1 MIFIKPIVADLKGI
15 SKDLSHHP
23 VHLIPDSEGNL
34 PPSALVPFCSY
45 QEDYSFLGQA
55 NPELGNMTVCD
66 KFKPTYLEGQP
77 CYSLDAAKYSKKD
90 TKAGKNKGLFLLVDS
105 NPYQLRSENEAIDR
119 ESFRVYIHTLAPHT
133 AYGRGSYGMHTLKR
147 MTGTTN
153 FQELPD
159 KQKKCRIH
167 NREECQTKMLLSL
180 LKANCSCVPWLLVT
194 DNKKVFQEL
203 SFHPTSRSCM

>member
-1 MIFIKPIVADLKGI
+1 MTDSSPNLVNHQIWWRICHQFC
-15 SKDLSHHP
+15 HQ
-23 VHLIPDSEGNL
+23 IPRE
-34 PPSALVPFCSY
+34 PSS
-45 QEDYSFLGQA
+45 
-55 NPELGNMTVCD
+55 
-66 KFKPTYLEGQP
+66 
-77 CYSLDAAKYSKKD
+77 
-90 TKAGKNKGLFLLVDS
+90 LFLLVDS

-153 FQELPD
+153 FHQLPD

-167 NREECQTKMLLSL
+167 NREECQTKMVLSL
-180 LKANCSCVPWLLVT
+180 LKTNCSCVPWLLVT

-203 SFHPTSRSCM
+203 SFHPTSRSCRCPIFVDLKMRHVWWANHFKTNHVWFPALVSTPASQILSRRWWKVDFSLRSSQCI